1 MVGLEVFRAGIE
13 YQDFNIEWLKYKVQY
28 WMIEIYGYLT
38 FISSYI
44 YICLLLHFNC
54 SYFPV
59 KSVN

>member
-44 YICLLLHFNC
+44 YIYVYC
-54 SYFPV
+54 YI
-59 KSVN
+59 SVVVIFQ